1 MGIWQKLFG
10 TGNGP
15 AYFLEDDD
23 AKTFGDIDYMRKETV
38 VERTYPKGFAED
50 VPVDKVVPPAMGGMG
65 APKSD
70 NTSGF
75 SSSGAY
81 SSSVSSYTPPTPTYT
96 PPTPSFNTPPAPSFN
111 TPATPEPPAATPEPS
126 AEAAQ
131 AEAPK
136 VEPPAPKSVGSNDMD
151 MFRNMAKGLRR

>member
-1 MGIWQKLFG
+1 MGIWQRLFG

-23 AKTFGDIDYMRKETV
+23 AKTFGDIDYMRKETS
-38 VERTYPKGFAED
+38 VERTYPKGFAKD
-50 VPVDKVVPPAMGGMG
+50 IPVDKVVPPSMSGLG
-65 APKSD
+65 APKVGG
-70 NTSGF
+70 TPGF
-75 SSSGAY
+75 SSGGGY
-81 SSSVSSYTPPTPTYT
+81 NSSVSSYT

-111 TPATPEPPAATPEPS
+111 PPATPEPPAAAPEP
-126 AEAAQ
+126 A

-136 VEPPAPKSVGSNDMD
+136 PEAPKFEPSAPKSTGSNDMD